1 METNRLLAMK
11 IKTIEFS
18 YKGTRN
24 YIHGTDMF
32 NRMMTEIATRTLV
45 EQIVFTVH
53 NVVHSTKCHL
63 YCSKDKILIN
73 KLDNIAV
80 RCKYEIEGSI
90 HWMAISEA
98 EDTEHQSEKKR
109 IAYDESKITD
119 LCNMIDNGITLS
131 GKSPYSFIETVVAM
145 NKYML
150 QQLFPDVT
158 GKWLFTRIDLP
169 ILCSQNKNIN
179 LILRHNMNYKLI
191 KTEIKS
197 GGEFVG
203 NIFFSLVNV

>member
-1 METNRLLAMK
+1 MNGNKPVAMK
-11 IKTIEFS
+11 IKIIEFT

-32 NRMMTEIATRTLV
+32 NRMMTEIPPGTLV
-45 EQIVFTVH
+45 EKIIFTVH

-63 YCSKDKILIN
+63 YCSEDKTIIN
-73 KLDNIAV
+73 KLDNISV
-80 RCKYEIEGSI
+80 RCKYEIEGI
-90 HWMAISEA
+90 TYWMAISEA

-109 IAYDESKITD
+109 VAYDESKITE
-119 LCNMIDNGITLS
+119 LCNMIDNSITLS
-131 GKSPYSFIETVVAM
+131 GESPYSFIETVVAM

-158 GKWLFTRIDLP
+158 GKWFFTRIDLP
-169 ILCSQNKNIN
+169 VLCSQNENIN
-179 LILRHNMNYKLI
+179 LILRHNINYKLI

-197 GGEFVG
+197 GGDIVG